1 MKTDRGTQLGRRMAR
16 ISAGVGIGALSV
28 MLAAGS
34 AAAYECATTV
44 TVKDNGTVY
53 IEGSGYLPGVA
64 VNVTSDCFAPFTQ
77 TTNSTGSFSNT
88 VAVYSSVA
96 PGTLCSVVSDG
107 AAECASTFVTKTTP
121 TTQPP
126 TTQPPTTL
134 PPQDGNGSGPADP
147 PATTVVEVLGNN
159 TDNSDPG
166 DGGTD
171 APAASSET
179 GKLPFTGMET
189 AGLVAAGALMIG
201 GGAVLVGSVRRRQ
214 TV

>member
-1 MKTDRGTQLGRRMAR
+1 MKTDRGTRRGRRMVR
-16 ISAGVGIGALSV
+16 ISTGVGIGALSV

-44 TVKDNGTVY
+44 TVQDNGTVY
-53 IEGSGYLPGVA
+53 IEGSGYLAGVP
-64 VNVTSDCFAPFTQ
+64 VTVSSDCFAPFTQ
-77 TTNSTGSFSNT
+77 TANSSGFFSNT

-96 PGTLCSVVSDG
+96 PGTLCSVVTDG
-107 AAECASTFVTKTTP
+107 AMECSSTFVTKTPP

-126 TTQPPTTL
+126 TTQPPVTQ
-134 PPQDGNGSGPADP
+134 PPGDGSGNNPTEAAP
-147 PATTVVEVLGNN
+147 TTVVEVLGNN

-166 DGGTD
+166 DGGTSG
-171 APAASSET
+171 PAANSET

-214 TV
+214 TA